1 MSKNLAKI
9 EFVLAMII
17 YGTIGLVLRWTDLP
31 SEILVLARG
40 TIGSVFILCYVLL
53 RGKKPSAAAIK
64 NNFGWLVLGG
74 ISLGLNWISLFAAY
88 RFTTVAIAS
97 LCNYMAPM
105 IVIFLSP
112 LLFKEKL
119 TAKKL
124 LCVAAA
130 ALGIC
135 LVSGAFSGD
144 LAAANLKGV
153 LFGMGAAI
161 CFVGILISNKKTHDI
176 SQFDKVIVQL
186 AISAVVILPYVL
198 VMNVGKH
205 IDFGT
210 MDIVWMITLAIV
222 HTGIAYCFYFGSM
235 AVLPMQTVALWG
247 YLEPV
252 VSVLCSALIL
262 AEPLGITGV
271 IGSVLVLSAAMI
283 SERVN

>member
-40 TIGSVFILCYVLL
+40 TIGSVFILCYVLI
-53 RGKKPSAAAIK
+53 RGKKPSASAIK
-64 NNFGWLVLGG
+64 SNFGWLVLGG
-74 ISLGLNWISLFAAY
+74 VSLGLNWISLFAAY

-112 LLFKEKL
+112 LLFREKL
-119 TAKKL
+119 TWKKL

-144 LAAANLKGV
+144 LVAANLKGV

-161 CFVGILISNKKTHDI
+161 CFVGILISNKMTHDI

-198 VMNVGKH
+198 VMNYGKH

-210 MDIVWMITLAIV
+210 MDIVWMVTLAIV

-271 IGSVLVLSAAMI
+271 IGSVLVLSAAII